1 MVAEPGSDPGIC
13 KTSSPRGGRPHTTP
27 FFALSLDTHPWEE
40 RGRRAQGP
48 PDMSVRERA
57 CKPHPPG
64 RTKPHPPGR
73 TGPTLASSRQ
83 QDVFSIVEGRD
94 ILQLRGQA
102 ARRSAASRAAAATP
116 RSDARRRVS
125 LLPVA
130 VDSCLALA
138 ASFVLAS
145 RCRQT
150 AADQPPTLTRQ
161 TGSPPTRTLTGT
173 SPPPRQRR
181 PTGTLSLPR
190 RTARTLTGTSS
201 PPRQEGR
208 RGHHPFRGGQQ
219 RR

>member
-1 MVAEPGSDPGIC
+1 MVAEPGCDPGIC

-57 CKPHPPG
+57 C
-64 RTKPHPPGR
+64 KPHPPGR

-161 TGSPPTRTLTGT
+161 TGSPPTRTADGDIISTAA
-173 SPPPRQRR
+173 RR
-181 PTGTLSLPR
+181 PTGTSSLPR

-219 RR
+219 GR